1 MDFELEYKEARVGA
15 SASDWRQNVPTVS
28 KLNRL
33 IRGHIEN
40 SFFDVFVRGEVSNLK
55 RPSSGHGYFVLKDQ
69 FSQLRAVI
77 FRPFLSRLKF
87 DLEDGME
94 VILHGKVTVYEA
106 RGDYQIVCDAVEPV
120 GVGALQLAFEQLKTK
135 LEKEGLF
142 ESSRKRELPYLPK
155 RIGIVTSPTG
165 AAVRDILHVLN
176 RRFPKL
182 EVLLFPTAVQGDR
195 AAGEIVEALRKA
207 EHWCATQPDR
217 KLDLL
222 IVGRGGG
229 SIEDLWPFNEEV
241 VARALASCSIPIIS
255 AVGHEIDFTI
265 SDFVADRRAP
275 TPSAAAEIA
284 VPEFTDLQS
293 KITAMKRQLVYL
305 MRRRLE
311 DCRLRVDHAQGR
323 LLDPRDALREQ
334 KRQLIEKQKQ
344 IARLMIHQIQL
355 QRGRFQSATQLLNS
369 LSPLGVLS
377 RGYSLT
383 RIEPR
388 GTILRSVVSVRTGD
402 KLTTSVADG
411 EVLSQVLSK
420 SPIPS

>member
-1 MDFELEYKEARVGA
+1 MDFELNVRESRPDVAT
-15 SASDWRQNVPTVS
+15 DWRQNVPTVS

-40 SFFDVFVRGEVSNLK
+40 SFFDVFVRGEISNLR

-69 FSQLRAVI
+69 SSQLRSVI

-106 RGDYQIVCDAVEPV
+106 RGDYQIICDAVEPV
-120 GVGALQLAFEQLKTK
+120 GVGALQLAFEQLKSK

-142 ESSRKRELPYLPK
+142 EAARKKALPYLPH
-155 RIGIVTSPTG
+155 RIGILTSPTG
-165 AAVRDILHVLN
+165 AAIRDMLHVLE
-176 RRFPKL
+176 RRFPNI
-182 EVLLFPTAVQGDR
+182 EVLLFPVAVQGER
-195 AAGEIVEALRKA
+195 AASEIVEALRVA
-207 EHWCATQPDR
+207 QYWCESRPDR

-229 SIEDLWPFNEEV
+229 SIEDLWPFNEEI
-241 VARALASCSIPIIS
+241 VARAMAQCPVPIIS

-284 VPEFTDLQS
+284 VPEYRELQT
-293 KITAMKRQLVYL
+293 KILALQRQLGYL
-305 MRRRLE
+305 VRRRLE
-311 DCRLRVDHAQGR
+311 DCRLRVDHLRER
-323 LLDPRDALREQ
+323 LTDPRQALGEQ
-334 KRQLIEKQKQ
+334 KRLLLDKQRQMLQLM
-344 IARLMIHQIQL
+344 AYQL
-355 QRGRFQSATQLLNS
+355 QMRRARFQATSQLLHS

-383 RIEPR
+383 SLEP
-388 GTILRSVVSVRTGD
+388 GKTLLRRVASVRPGD
-402 KLTTSVADG
+402 TLRTRVADG

-420 SPIPS
+420 TPFPS

>member
-1 MDFELEYKEARVGA
+1 MDFESEIRETRVEAPT
-15 SASDWRQNVPTVS
+15 DWRQNVPTVS

-40 SFFDVFVRGEVSNLK
+40 SFFDVFVRGEISNLR
-55 RPSSGHGYFVLKDQ
+55 RPGSGHGYFVLKDQ
-69 FSQLRAVI
+69 TSQLRAVI

-120 GVGALQLAFEQLKTK
+120 GVGALQLAFEQLKNK
-135 LEKEGLF
+135 LGKEGLF
-142 ESSRKRELPYLPK
+142 DPSRKKTLPYLPK
-155 RIGIVTSPTG
+155 RIGIITSPTG
-165 AAVRDILHVLN
+165 AAIRDMLHVLG
-176 RRFPKL
+176 RRFPKT
-182 EVLLFPTAVQGDR
+182 EVLLFPASVQGDR

-207 EHWCATQPDR
+207 EYWCANEPDR

-229 SIEDLWPFNEEV
+229 SIEDLWPFNEER
-241 VARALASCSIPIIS
+241 VARALSQCSIPTIS

-284 VPEFTDLQS
+284 VPEFTELQS
-293 KITAMKRQLVYL
+293 KVQAFQRQLGYL
-305 MRRRLE
+305 MQRRLE
-311 DCRLRVDHAQGR
+311 DCRVRVDHLRER
-323 LLDPRDALREQ
+323 LVDPREAVREQ
-334 KRQLIEKQKQ
+334 KRQLIDKQNQ
-344 IARLMIHQIQL
+344 MARLMSHRIQI
-355 QRGRFQSATQLLNS
+355 QRGRLTAAIQLLNS
-369 LSPLGVLS
+369 LSPLAVLN

-383 RIEPR
+383 RLKA
-388 GTILRSVVSVRTGD
+388 TDSLLRSIDDAAQGDTLRTR
-402 KLTTSVADG
+402 VADG
-411 EVLSQVLSK
+411 ELVSQVLSK
-420 SPIPS
+420 TPLPR